1 MKRLQLPKNKFIRLG
16 INAGFIAIWWLLM
29 TEIVF
34 LYLFFY
40 SGYFFSDI
48 LKMQNVELVSLL
60 QNLVALIVMFL
71 PIGLVTKY
79 IWFPKRPKIT
89 RSKD

>member
-1 MKRLQLPKNKFIRLG
+1 MKGLQLPKNKFARLA
-16 INAGFIAIWWLLM
+16 INAGFIVIWWFLM
-29 TEIVF
+29 KDIVF
-34 LYLFFY
+34 LYLYFY

-60 QNLVALIVMFL
+60 QDLVGLIVMFL
-71 PIGLVTKY
+71 PIGLVTKF

>member
-29 TEIVF
+29 TEIAFV
-34 LYLFFY
+34 YVFFY
-40 SGYFFSDI
+40 SGYFFEDI
-48 LKMQNVELVSLL
+48 LKMQNVELIALL